1 MLQCQI
7 SFINFKLLNRYGKLT
22 NRIHVTYK
30 VADEIIYFV
39 LAEAP
44 SHIGQD
50 LMQAEQSK

>member
-44 SHIGQD
+44 SHIDQD